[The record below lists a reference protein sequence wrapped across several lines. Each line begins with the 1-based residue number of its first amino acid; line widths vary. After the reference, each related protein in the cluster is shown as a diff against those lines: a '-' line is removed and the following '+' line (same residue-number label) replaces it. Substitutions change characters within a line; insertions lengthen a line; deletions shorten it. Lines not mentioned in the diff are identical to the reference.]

1 MMPVLVLTARDR
13 FADLVSGFKAGAD
26 DFLTKPFRNEEVVL
40 RLNALIRR
48 AAGRQGPVRLGELT
62 LDAASGEIEKSGL
75 PLKLTAFER
84 RMLRY
89 LMLAGARSVGRA
101 ELAEHL
107 YEGDTDR
114 DFNSLEVLVSRLRRK
129 IAPMRILSNRGEGY
143 RLDGRKRPVSAA
155 GGRSLERSVAGTL
168 VVSIAAVMALA
179 LLLSVLL
186 LKETIERRIDQ
197 RLAAAAAEL
206 QNAVSRPGSGGLT
219 LDEAPADPVFEERG
233 SGWGWLVREEDRIL
247 ARSRS
252 LGGGGLPPGGAGA
265 VARVPAAEGEVRALT
280 VAIRSAPGLS
290 LTVAAPQQAVWQEL
304 AADIRVVAGAI
315 VLLGAVLM
323 AVAVWQARRA
333 LAPALALARDLER
346 VREGALERLPDSGI
360 REVAVVHGLINDLL
374 AERRRS
380 AAEARDAA
388 AKLAHGLKTPLAVI
402 AARADAGGAAPDA
415 KVMEAVGAMQ
425 RLVAVHLAAARAT
438 RKSRVGR
445 QRTLLRPIVEDL
457 AAAFRHRSIDR
468 AIAAR
473 SFFLPISPSTCLRTR
488 PWRQWGTSST
498 TLSATPARVSR
509 SHSPPPH
516 RGLSHCAW
524 RTMAPASVAH
534 RRILRPATGW
544 GSRSLRICWS
554 GTAEPSP
561 SERETGAAPA

>member
-1 MMPVLVLTARDR
+1 M
-13 FADLVSGFKAGAD
+13 
-26 DFLTKPFRNEEVVL
+26 
-40 RLNALIRR
+40 
-48 AAGRQGPVRLGELT
+48 
-62 LDAASGEIEKSGL
+62 
-75 PLKLTAFER
+75 
-84 RMLRY
+84 
-89 LMLAGARSVGRA
+89 
-101 ELAEHL
+101 
-107 YEGDTDR
+107 
-114 DFNSLEVLVSRLRRK
+114 
-129 IAPMRILSNRGEGY
+129 
-143 RLDGRKRPVSAA
+143 SAA
-155 GGRSLERSVAGTL
+155 AGRSLERSVAGTL
-168 VVSIAAVMALA
+168 IVSIAAVMTLA

-219 LDEAPADPVFEERG
+219 LDETPADPVFEDRG
-233 SGWGWLVREEDRIL
+233 SGWGWLVREGDRIL

-252 LGGGGLPPGGAGA
+252 LGGGGLPQGSAGV
-265 VARVPAAEGEVRALT
+265 VARVPATDGEVRALT

-290 LTVAAPQQAVWQEL
+290 LTVAAPQQAVWREL
-304 AADIRVVAGAI
+304 AADIRIVAGAI

-346 VREGALERLPDSGI
+346 VREGTLERLPDSAI
-360 REVAVVHGLINDLL
+360 REVSAVHGLINDLL
-374 AERRRS
+374 AERRRA
-380 AAEARDAA
+380 AAEARDSA

-468 AIAAR
+468 AIAAEIALPADIAVDMPEDEVMEAVGNIVDNAFRHAR
-473 SFFLPISPSTCLRTR
+473 SRVSIGLAAAPSGMVVLRVEDDGPGFGGAPTDHSPGNGLGLAIATDLLERHGGALAIGAGEGGGAR
-488 PWRQWGTSST
+488 V
-498 TLSATPARVSR
+498 TLSLP
-509 SHSPPPH
+509 
-516 RGLSHCAW
+516 G
-524 RTMAPASVAH
+524 
-534 RRILRPATGW
+534 G
-544 GSRSLRICWS
+544 
-554 GTAEPSP
+554 
-561 SERETGAAPA
+561 

>member
-1 MMPVLVLTARDR
+1 M
-13 FADLVSGFKAGAD
+13 
-26 DFLTKPFRNEEVVL
+26 
-40 RLNALIRR
+40 
-48 AAGRQGPVRLGELT
+48 
-62 LDAASGEIEKSGL
+62 
-75 PLKLTAFER
+75 
-84 RMLRY
+84 
-89 LMLAGARSVGRA
+89 
-101 ELAEHL
+101 
-107 YEGDTDR
+107 
-114 DFNSLEVLVSRLRRK
+114 
-129 IAPMRILSNRGEGY
+129 
-143 RLDGRKRPVSAA
+143 
-155 GGRSLERSVAGTL
+155 
-168 VVSIAAVMALA
+168 
-179 LLLSVLL
+179 
-186 LKETIERRIDQ
+186 
-197 RLAAAAAEL
+197 
-206 QNAVSRPGSGGLT
+206 
-219 LDEAPADPVFEERG
+219 
-233 SGWGWLVREEDRIL
+233 REEDRIL

-468 AIAAR
+468 AIAAEIVLPAELAVDMPEDEAMEAVGNIIDNAFRHAR
-473 SFFLPISPSTCLRTR
+473 SRVSITLATAPSGTVALRVEDDGPGFGGAPTDPSPGNGLGLAIATDLLERHGGALAIGEGDGGGASV
-488 PWRQWGTSST
+488 
-498 TLSATPARVSR
+498 TLSWP
-509 SHSPPPH
+509 
-516 RGLSHCAW
+516 
-524 RTMAPASVAH
+524 
-534 RRILRPATGW
+534 
-544 GSRSLRICWS
+544 S
-554 GTAEPSP
+554 G
-561 SERETGAAPA
+561 